1 MGLTTFLFKVQSAD
15 QWHQGAFRNAESL
28 AQPRATDPES
38 MLQQDAQKIHVNIR
52 V

>member
-1 MGLTTFLFKVQSAD
+1 MGFTTFLFKVQSAD
-15 QWHQGAFRNAESL
+15 HQGAFRNAESL
-28 AQPRATDPES
+28 AQPRATDPEY